1 MTFLLYIGKNKDF
14 LRKFSKLENVQMIY
28 AQNYQ
33 DAITICIRLKV
44 RENIIVLH
52 EQGEMNG
59 DIEQIGAFRKKFYQ
73 AYVVLIT
80 DRLTPE
86 ASKVYLNSGINDTVS
101 LNITTARLRQKIDII
116 NKRQELLYA
125 HNRKKK
131 DVRHFILPQWK
142 RCFDILFSGAAL
154 IFLSPV
160 FLLIAIAIR
169 MESKGPVIYKSKRV
183 GTNYTIFNF
192 LKFRSMYTD
201 ADKKLKDLAGQ
212 NQYQPE
218 GTPEIAKDFSME
230 ELGGLM
236 FGDDG
241 VIDNGGMLV
250 SDDFIIPEEEFISR
264 QNALDE
270 SPFIKIEKDP
280 RVTKV
285 GRVLRKYSLD
295 ELPQLVN
302 ILKGDMSVVGPRPE
316 RPELAEEYEKTM
328 PEFEFRLQVKAGLTG
343 YAQVTGLYDT
353 LPYDKLKMD
362 LMYIENYS
370 IFLDLRIILMTL
382 KTALFPGETNEEAN
396 AHDAQELLY
405 QEEHMQEQEQEK
417 GDHS

>member
-154 IFLSPV
+154 VFLSPV

-192 LKFRSMYTD
+192 LQFRSMYTD

-302 ILKGDMSVVGPRPE
+302 ILKGDMSVVGNRPLPLYEAE
-316 RPELAEEYEKTM
+316 RLTNDESIERFMAP
-328 PEFEFRLQVKAGLTG
+328 AGLTG
-343 YAQVTGLYDT
+343 LWQVEKRGDAG
-353 LPYDKLKMD
+353 KLSAK
-362 LMYIENYS
+362 ERKE
-370 IFLDLRIILMTL
+370 LDLKYGREFSFSWI
-382 KTALFPGETNEEAN
+382 
-396 AHDAQELLY
+396 
-405 QEEHMQEQEQEK
+405 
-417 GDHS
+417 

>member
-101 LNITTARLRQKIDII
+101 LHITTAQLRQKIDII

-154 IFLSPV
+154 VFLSPV

-201 ADKKLKDLAGQ
+201 ADKKLKDLSGQ
-212 NQYQPE
+212 NQYLPE
-218 GTPEIAKDFSME
+218 GIPEITE
-230 ELGGLM
+230 
-236 FGDDG
+236 
-241 VIDNGGMLV
+241 
-250 SDDFIIPEEEFISR
+250 DFIIPEEEFISR

-302 ILKGDMSVVGPRPE
+302 ILKGDMSVVGNRPLPLYEAE
-316 RPELAEEYEKTM
+316 RLTNDESIERFMAP
-328 PEFEFRLQVKAGLTG
+328 AGLTG
-343 YAQVTGLYDT
+343 LWQVEKRGDAG
-353 LPYDKLKMD
+353 KLSAKERKELD
-362 LMYIENYS
+362 LKYGREFS
-370 IFLDLRIILMTL
+370 FFLDMKILFKTL
-382 KTALFPGETNEEAN
+382 TAFV
-396 AHDAQELLY
+396 Q
-405 QEEHMQEQEQEK
+405 K
-417 GDHS
+417 GDV

>member
-1 MTFLLYIGKNKDF
+1 M
-14 LRKFSKLENVQMIY
+14 
-28 AQNYQ
+28 
-33 DAITICIRLKV
+33 
-44 RENIIVLH
+44 
-52 EQGEMNG
+52 
-59 DIEQIGAFRKKFYQ
+59 RKKILVLDDKIAIAKVLSIYLASDYDCIWLPNGIEGVKWLQEGNIPDLIISDIRMPEMRGDEFLEWIKSNQ
-73 AYVVLIT
+73 LFKHIPVVMLSSE

-154 IFLSPV
+154 VFLSPV

-302 ILKGDMSVVGPRPE
+302 ILKGDMSVVGNRPLPLYEAE
-316 RPELAEEYEKTM
+316 RLTNDESIERFMAP
-328 PEFEFRLQVKAGLTG
+328 AGLTG
-343 YAQVTGLYDT
+343 LWQVEKRGDAG
-353 LPYDKLKMD
+353 KLSAKERKELD
-362 LMYIENYS
+362 LKYGREFS
-370 IFLDLRIILMTL
+370 FFLDMKILFKTL
-382 KTALFPGETNEEAN
+382 TAFV
-396 AHDAQELLY
+396 Q
-405 QEEHMQEQEQEK
+405 K
-417 GDHS
+417 GDV

>member
-59 DIEQIGAFRKKFYQ
+59 DIEQVGAFRKKFYQ

-101 LNITTARLRQKIDII
+101 LHITTAQLRQKIDII

-142 RCFDILFSGAAL
+142 RCFDILFSGTAL
-154 IFLSPV
+154 VFLSPV
-160 FLLIAIAIR
+160 FLLTAIAIR
-169 MESKGPVIYKSKRV
+169 LESKGPVIYKSKRV
-183 GTNYTIFNF
+183 GT
-192 LKFRSMYTD
+192 K
-201 ADKKLKDLAGQ
+201 
-212 NQYQPE
+212 
-218 GTPEIAKDFSME
+218 IAKDFSME

-302 ILKGDMSVVGPRPE
+302 ILKGDMSVVGNRPLPLYEAE
-316 RPELAEEYEKTM
+316 RLTNDESIERFMAP
-328 PEFEFRLQVKAGLTG
+328 AGLTG
-343 YAQVTGLYDT
+343 LGQVEKRGDAG
-353 LPYDKLKMD
+353 KLSAKERKELD
-362 LMYIENYS
+362 LKYGREFS
-370 IFLDLRIILMTL
+370 FFLDMKILFKPL
-382 KTALFPGETNEEAN
+382 TAFV
-396 AHDAQELLY
+396 Q
-405 QEEHMQEQEQEK
+405 K
-417 GDHS
+417 GDV

>member
-86 ASKVYLNSGINDTVS
+86 ASKLRRLCTIRRRSGKEFRNLRRIYRNKLARNDTVS

-154 IFLSPV
+154 VFLSPV

-302 ILKGDMSVVGPRPE
+302 ILKGDMSVVGNRPLPLYEAE
-316 RPELAEEYEKTM
+316 RLTNDESIERFMAP
-328 PEFEFRLQVKAGLTG
+328 AGLTG
-343 YAQVTGLYDT
+343 LWQVEKRGDAG
-353 LPYDKLKMD
+353 KLSAKERKELD
-362 LMYIENYS
+362 LKYGREFS
-370 IFLDLRIILMTL
+370 FFLDMKILFKTL
-382 KTALFPGETNEEAN
+382 TAFV
-396 AHDAQELLY
+396 Q
-405 QEEHMQEQEQEK
+405 K
-417 GDHS
+417 GDV